1 MHIAEI
7 LTKLNMSFLIK
18 DNKLLE
24 KHNETFDNVSRTKKE
39 FESEPV
45 YSEKYLKN

>member
-1 MHIAEI
+1 
-7 LTKLNMSFLIK
+7 MSFLIK

-24 KHNETFDNVSRTKKE
+24 KLSETFDNVSSTKKE

-45 YSEKYLKN
+45 YSEKYSEN